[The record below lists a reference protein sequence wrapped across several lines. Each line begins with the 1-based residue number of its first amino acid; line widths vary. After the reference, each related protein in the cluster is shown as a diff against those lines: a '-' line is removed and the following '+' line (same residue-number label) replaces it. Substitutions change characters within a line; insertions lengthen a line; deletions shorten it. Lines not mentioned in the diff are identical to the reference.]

1 MSPTNSTGMDKS
13 SETSPRNNVEVRERT
28 SSIEINL
35 SRNMLMSSTRSFTIY
50 HERMAN
56 NSINVDSDSPTNS
69 PTLSYEIEQEKLL
82 CFRKATEILNNMR
95 LQNGNNEASPIQ
107 LECAGHTIPNKLK
120 SCATATSENDDNVI
134 NIQLPYN
141 PNTSTEPELWSDNF
155 HPISL
160 HGSIKHIASDTKCIK
175 NLLNFMAK
183 YTSNKKINP
192 KNANDLKDFDGI
204 GDTVWN
210 FISVVYQASWDLF
223 SLITN
228 PNPSEKK

>member
-1 MSPTNSTGMDKS
+1 
-13 SETSPRNNVEVRERT
+13 
-28 SSIEINL
+28 
-35 SRNMLMSSTRSFTIY
+35 MSSTRSFTIY

-69 PTLSYEIEQEKLL
+69 PTLSYEMEQEKLL

>member
-1 MSPTNSTGMDKS
+1 
-13 SETSPRNNVEVRERT
+13 
-28 SSIEINL
+28 
-35 SRNMLMSSTRSFTIY
+35 MLMSSTHSFTIY

-56 NSINVDSDSPTNS
+56 NSMNVDPDSPTDS
-69 PTLSYEIEQEKLL
+69 PALSYEMEQEKLL

-120 SCATATSENDDNVI
+120 SCATATSENDNNVI
-134 NIQLPYN
+134 NIQLSYD
-141 PNTSTEPELWSDNF
+141 PNTSTEPELWSGNF

-160 HGSIKHIASDTKCIK
+160 HSSIKHIASDTKCIK
-175 NLLNFMAK
+175 DLLNFMAK
-183 YTSNKKINP
+183 YISNKKVNP

-210 FISVVYQASWDLF
+210 FISVVYQASWDLS

>member
-1 MSPTNSTGMDKS
+1 
-13 SETSPRNNVEVRERT
+13 
-28 SSIEINL
+28 
-35 SRNMLMSSTRSFTIY
+35 
-50 HERMAN
+50 MAN

-69 PTLSYEIEQEKLL
+69 PTLSYEMEQEKLL

>member
-1 MSPTNSTGMDKS
+1 
-13 SETSPRNNVEVRERT
+13 
-28 SSIEINL
+28 
-35 SRNMLMSSTRSFTIY
+35 MSSTRSFTIY